1 MVIYSTWSNVKECR
15 HACLYA
21 DLSGDFYE
29 IKAIVKNVKD
39 ISMKYTFCTDIYLKK
54 EISEQFFFQ
63 NYDTNNY
70 FFYWIN
76 LE

>member
-29 IKAIVKNVKD
+29 IKAVVKNVKD

-54 EISEQFFFQ
+54 EISEQFFFRIM
-63 NYDTNNY
+63 TRIVI